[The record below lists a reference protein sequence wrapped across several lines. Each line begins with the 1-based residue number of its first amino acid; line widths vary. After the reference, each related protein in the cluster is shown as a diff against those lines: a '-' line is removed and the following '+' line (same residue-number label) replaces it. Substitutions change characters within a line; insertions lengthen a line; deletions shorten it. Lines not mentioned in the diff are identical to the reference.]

1 MKFEEV
7 RLKLLKEAKA
17 SPNLLSDL
25 AGLENYIS
33 ESYHNRS
40 FIELLQN
47 ADDANATKFKI
58 IKENGFLYIAN
69 NGRIFSQ
76 QDFESLCRSASS
88 KKVRGETI
96 GYRGIG
102 FKSVVGFS
110 KEIHVLSGDLEIS
123 FSKEKTK
130 LEIPNAMRVPLIRI
144 PHSLNDADKKII
156 EPIQHIL
163 NSEGYTSIFV
173 FTGLTANSIESEF
186 NSFEYNSLLFLRNVI
201 ETEISLNG
209 LVKTKITKAYI
220 SDSEL
225 KINFQTNTSS
235 NNWLVSKDSETSIAF
250 PITEDKITKLL
261 PEESLVHAFL
271 PTEDLTGLGVLIN
284 GNFSTD
290 PSRRHLI
297 FDNDT
302 INSTKACSKHI
313 VRLLE
318 ANLKRNTNESINLVN
333 ALIPS
338 FDPRMIQFM
347 KNSFSKY
354 LVEEIKKSD
363 SKLINKLRLCPSWLN
378 PKDFHLLIN
387 ANENV
392 VNNSIYELDGFNSFI
407 KYLGATEV
415 QFDELISNI
424 NNADLSVLGCVQL
437 TKNLFKSILSHAKI
451 NDSEILSLRI
461 LYSQGKRKSFLEL
474 QENPSPIDES
484 FVSLLLE
491 HGLTEFDIK
500 QVLKKYLPDINS
512 EMLFE
517 SRMAEKQSAEQPH
530 FVESLKESHSV
541 VNWFN
546 KSKET
551 SNDSLKPSIKRWRSA
566 EEQALAILNLNG
578 FNLEDVSK
586 QNIGFDLEG
595 FDPDGN
601 EIQIE
606 IKSISLPGQKFKLT
620 NNEIAVA
627 QEKQKSFFV
636 AIVRQYENIFEIALI
651 PDPVNN
657 LVLNRQC
664 VQWIWECED
673 YEYKPMKFEI

>member
-1 MKFEEV
+1 MKFEEI
-7 RLKLLKEAKA
+7 RRELLGEAKA

-58 IKENGFLYIAN
+58 IKDNGFLYVAN

-88 KKVRGETI
+88 QKVRGETI

-110 KEIHVLSGDLEIS
+110 KEIYVLSGDLEIS

-130 LEIPNAMRVPLIRI
+130 LEIPNATKVPLIRI
-144 PHSLNDADKKII
+144 PHPLIDEDKKII
-156 EPIQHIL
+156 NPIHNSL
-163 NSEGYTSIFV
+163 KSEGYTSVFV
-173 FTGLTANSIESEF
+173 FTGITANSIESEF
-186 NSFEYNSLLFLRNVI
+186 NSFEYNSLIFLRNVI

-209 LVKTKITKAYI
+209 LVKTKITKSNI

-225 KINFQTNTSS
+225 KIEFQTNTSS
-235 NNWLVSKDSETSIAF
+235 TNWLISKESETSIAF
-250 PITEDKITKLL
+250 SINEDKITKLS

-271 PTEDLTGLGVLIN
+271 PTEDSNGLGVLIN

-297 FDNDT
+297 FDTHTTDS
-302 INSTKACSKHI
+302 IKACSKHI
-313 VRLLE
+313 IKLLE
-318 ANLKRNTNESINLVN
+318 NNLKRNSNESISLVN

-347 KNSFSKY
+347 KNSFSKH
-354 LVEEIKKSD
+354 LIEEVKKAD
-363 SKLINKLRLCPSWLN
+363 SKFLNKLKLCPIWLN
-378 PKDFHLLIN
+378 PKDFNLLVD
-387 ANENV
+387 ENTHIV
-392 VNNSIYELDGFNSFI
+392 SNYFCELEGLNSFL

-415 QFDELISNI
+415 QFKELISKI
-424 NNADLSVLGCVQL
+424 NDVDLSILGCVQL
-437 TKNLFKSILSHAKI
+437 TKYLFKSIISNVKTD
-451 NDSEILSLRI
+451 DSEILNLRI
-461 LYSQGKRKSFLEL
+461 LFSKGQRKSISEL
-474 QENPSPIDES
+474 QKNPSPIDES
-484 FVSLLLE
+484 FISLLIE
-491 HGLTEFDIK
+491 NGLTEFDIK
-500 QVLKKYLPDINS
+500 QVFKKYFTDFNNES
-512 EMLFE
+512 LF
-517 SRMAEKQSAEQPH
+517 SAIIDRTQSNEQPEFIEH
-530 FVESLKESHSV
+530 IKESNSV

-546 KSKET
+546 KSKEA
-551 SNDSLKPSIKRWRSA
+551 SNDLIKPSVKRWRSA
-566 EEQALAILNLNG
+566 EEQTLVFLNLNG
-578 FNLEDVSK
+578 FDLKDVSK
-586 QNIGFDLEG
+586 QNIGYDLEG
-595 FDPDGN
+595 YDPDGN

-627 QEKQKSFFV
+627 QVKQKSFFV

-657 LVLNRQC
+657 LELNRQC
-664 VQWIWECED
+664 VQWIWECEN